1 MKVDKH
7 IRRLDSDL
15 SRFEQ
20 ELKLKEPGL
29 RRTSISSIA
38 EMAPPTLPS
47 SKSRDFLI
55 IGNFQKYWKLSNSVP
70 LIWKFIIFEIILCSI
85 YANVK
90 FNVHIGAEGRKRS
103 TTNEVSGGSRKKK
116 LTSTSEEP
124 RYTKS
129 DLTFLFFS
137 LTHT

>member
-1 MKVDKH
+1 MTALIEFTLYYSLMFPILAPMKVDKH

-47 SKSRDFLI
+47 SKSRDFLT
-55 IGNFQKYWKLSNSVP
+55 IGNFQKYRT
-70 LIWKFIIFEIILCSI
+70 LCHCS
-85 YANVK
+85 YYM
-90 FNVHIGAEGRKRS
+90 
-103 TTNEVSGGSRKKK
+103 EV
-116 LTSTSEEP
+116 
-124 RYTKS
+124 YH
-129 DLTFLFFS
+129 F
-137 LTHT
+137 

>member
-1 MKVDKH
+1 MFPILAPMKVDKH

-70 LIWKFIIFEIILCSI
+70 LFLLYGSLSFEIILCSI

-90 FNVHIGAEGRKRS
+90 FNCAYVHILYVSVQRAGSGVPQMRS
-103 TTNEVSGGSRKKK
+103 VE
-116 LTSTSEEP
+116 
-124 RYTKS
+124 
-129 DLTFLFFS
+129 D
-137 LTHT
+137 